1 MSQNDLS
8 TIRSKAIQAFNVGV
22 AAADPAAALHAALQ
36 ENPLPNVAKD
46 GRYIIVAVGKAACK
60 MADCAIKHLPNSANF
75 SALAVTNFE
84 NVEPINGCEVL
95 GASHPEPCE
104 KGLEAG
110 RKVMEVL
117 SSASLSD
124 VVVMLISGGAS
135 ALLPAP
141 VPEIGLYH
149 KTQVNNLLLSTGLDI
164 YETNLVRQSLS
175 QLKGGGALKFAHPAD
190 VHSYIL
196 SDVLGDDL
204 RVVGSGPSICP
215 IGTPAD
221 TRRLLI
227 EKGIYTKLP
236 NRVRTYLEDAPSN
249 TKIEFPKNAHLIAS
263 NQTSLHEMARAAG
276 ATIIEAPLV
285 GDVQIAAEEVIKSVQ
300 EHKGNKPIILAFGG
314 ETTVTLTGKG
324 KGGRNQELALRV
336 ARAAKDAGFD
346 FPWCFL
352 SGGTDGRDGPTDAAG
367 ALVDCNTL
375 DRLDAAGIDLDTYLH
390 ENDSYAALKASNDLL
405 MTGATGTNVA
415 DLQLFFAS

>member
-1 MSQNDLS
+1 MPRKDIPTLRDRA
-8 TIRSKAIQAFNVGV
+8 IKAFEAGV
-22 AAADPAAALHAALQ
+22 KAADPASAVHAAFR
-36 ENPLPNVAKD
+36 EYPLPALAKG

-60 MADCAIKHLPNSANF
+60 MADCAIKNLPGNADF
-75 SALAVTNFE
+75 TALAVTNFE

-104 KGLEAG
+104 KGLHAG
-110 RKVMEVL
+110 RKVISVL
-117 SSASLSD
+117 EAATVND
-124 VVVMLISGGAS
+124 IVVMLISGGAS
-135 ALLPAP
+135 ALLPTP
-141 VPEIGLYH
+141 VSEIGLHH
-149 KTQVNNLLLSTGLDI
+149 KIQVNNLLLSNGLDI

-175 QLKGGGALKFAHPAD
+175 QLKGGGALNLAQPAD

-215 IGTPAD
+215 IGTHAD
-221 TRRLLI
+221 ARRLLI
-227 EKGIYTKLP
+227 ENGIFTKLP
-236 NRVRTYLEDAPSN
+236 NLVRTYLENAPS
-249 TKIEFPKNAHLIAS
+249 KPKCDFPINAHLIAS
-263 NQTSLHEMARAAG
+263 NQTSLREMAHAAG
-276 ATIIEAPLV
+276 AVMIDAPLV
-285 GDVQIAAEEVIKSVQ
+285 GDVQFAAQEVVQAVQAHKKS
-300 EHKGNKPIILAFGG
+300 EPLILAFGG

-336 ARAAKDAGFD
+336 ARAAKDANFD

-367 ALVDCNTL
+367 AVVDNETL
-375 DRLDAAGIDLDTYLH
+375 LRMNAAGIDVSAYLQQ
-390 ENDSYAALKASNDLL
+390 NDSYTALNASGDLL

-415 DLQLFFAS
+415 DLQLFVAG